1 MSPKGLSFE
10 KKIGQGQ
17 RVPSDMAGKMCTKAT
32 KEISN
37 KTSQKA
43 GPVNIVG
50 EMRERGKGRSRN
62 EVKYFPSRVPELSIS
77 KGRARGGDTKIEI
90 FVTSSEVSSLARATS
105 ERKDI
110 VTD

>member
-1 MSPKGLSFE
+1 M
-10 KKIGQGQ
+10 
-17 RVPSDMAGKMCTKAT
+17 KAIR
-32 KEISN
+32 EISN

-62 EVKYFPSRVPELSIS
+62 EVKYFPSRVLELSIS
-77 KGRARGGDTKIEI
+77 KGRARGGDDTRIEI